1 MNNWMTDL
9 KMYLLN
15 VGTLA
20 VSFSQIDM
28 ILKILLLCVTIGY
41 TVHKWLLLKNGND
54 ENSNNA

>member
-1 MNNWMTDL
+1 MTDL

-15 VGTLA
+15 IGTLA

-41 TVHKWLLLKNGND
+41 TVHKWLLLKNEND